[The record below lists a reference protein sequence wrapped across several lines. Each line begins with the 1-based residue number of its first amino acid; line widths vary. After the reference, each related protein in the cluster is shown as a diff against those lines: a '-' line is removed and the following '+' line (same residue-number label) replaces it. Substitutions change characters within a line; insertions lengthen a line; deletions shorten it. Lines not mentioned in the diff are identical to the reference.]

1 MQAPK
6 VAPRWFLL
14 IPLVLII
21 FNLYTIMGTL
31 TISPQYADLDVSF
44 SPVLR
49 LGIGL
54 VWIVVFGALTVGL
67 IIRRPF
73 AYLWIAPALTI
84 YGLANLVQ
92 GILWAQ
98 ADYIRGQFGFQAI
111 ATALALI
118 PVWWI
123 ALRRNWISLTKGANA
138 PIDEKDTAQ

>member
-98 ADYIRGQFGFQAI
+98 AELHQGAVWLSSYCNGSSVDTCLVDSPTSKLDKLNKRGKC
-111 ATALALI
+111 
-118 PVWWI
+118 
-123 ALRRNWISLTKGANA
+123 S
-138 PIDEKDTAQ
+138 D